1 MPFFFGENSF
11 VQGNEFTLELEE
23 NEEIFFI
30 GKLVIIINWDENI
43 EYIVRYDI
51 LDSENGNSWSIHRDN
66 VPQDCLFRFRDSEP
80 HSLFQNHN
88 NNLLLT
94 IASYNET
101 GFIVVELLNNERRI
115 RILEE
120 ENELEDY
127 EDISEEILCTCSS
140 LNGLE
145 HVVFEE
151 VPLSSLPP
159 SINNEDIVNLFVE
172 G

>member
-1 MPFFFGENSF
+1 MPFFFGENSY

-30 GKLVIIINWDENI
+30 GKLVIIITWDENI

-51 LDSENGNSWSIHRDN
+51 LDSENGNSWGIHRDN
-66 VPQDCLFRFRDSEP
+66 VPQDCLLRFNDSEP
-80 HSLFQNHN
+80 HSLFQNDN
-88 NNLLLT
+88 DNLLLT
-94 IASYNET
+94 IASYNEP

-115 RILEE
+115 RLLED

-127 EDISEEILCTCSS
+127 EDISKEILCTESFINDV
-140 LNGLE
+140 L

-151 VPLSSLPP
+151 IPFPSLPP
-159 SINNEDIVNLFVE
+159 SNNNTNIIE